1 MPGIGDSVLVYFPEG
16 SGSKLVPNWKG
27 IYRVKEILDQNTYIV
42 SLEGNERKKHVVH
55 RHRMRS
61 INDLKKHQEE
71 EISGANESL
80 AEEEAA
86 KESEESMKTNN
97 DEKLASEPTK
107 KPQLILKESDKT
119 PERKTSVVQRP
130 KRNAAIRARDKMIN
144 MR

>member
-1 MPGIGDSVLVYFPEG
+1 MGELLTLHIHKRLTQIPVT
-16 SGSKLVPNWKG
+16 
-27 IYRVKEILDQNTYIV
+27 Q
-42 SLEGNERKKHVVH
+42 KKQ
-55 RHRMRS
+55 
-61 INDLKKHQEE
+61 QEAK
-71 EISGANESL
+71 EISGAVESP

-86 KESEESMKTNN
+86 KESEDSMKTNN